1 MLPITDLFSDFRQWE
16 NIIWASLTDTPWLL
30 FIAGWM
36 ALFTLS
42 SIRLLP
48 GKQNDDSGKRMQML
62 ILQAQTAGAVSGMV
76 SGLFYA
82 LVPVIVKIWLWGT
95 FAPAIIGLVSGII
108 SLTVRQKATVLN
120 NALLIVAGNFSIE
133 PGKSFSGGIL
143 QGLGRL
149 IWEQPQTLIGN
160 AIAHLLNGI
169 WFFEE
174 GFTDSGATFLPGKV
188 PMARG
193 VCYGTFIL
201 AENPDKETP
210 EKLAIAGR
218 QSAMHKLLRHEYG
231 HYLQS
236 RQSGWLYLFKY
247 GIPSAAKL
255 QWPETDA
262 EFRSD
267 RYLLIRYGLTPVFKS
282 YGKEYR
288 KVNPAWWEL
297 ALIISAPLLGTLW
310 GGAAVGLGAWLTAAG
325 IISAMNFRKK
335 KRLPFGGNLFT
346 ESVD

>member
-1 MLPITDLFSDFRQWE
+1 MLPLTDLFSDFRQWE
-16 NIIWASLTDTPWLL
+16 NIIGANLTDTPWLL
-30 FIAGWM
+30 IIAGWM

-42 SIRLLP
+42 SVRLLP
-48 GKQNDDSGKRMQML
+48 GNQPDDSGKQTQML
-62 ILQAQTAGAVSGMV
+62 ILQALTTGAVAGV
-76 SGLFYA
+76 ISGLFYA

-95 FAPAIIGLVSGII
+95 FAPAIIGLVSGVIH
-108 SLTVRQKATVLN
+108 LAVRQKATVLN

-133 PGKSFSGGIL
+133 PGKSFSGGIR
-143 QGLGRL
+143 QGLSRL

-160 AIAHLLNGI
+160 AIAHILNGV
-169 WFFEE
+169 WFIE
-174 GFTDSGATFLPGKV
+174 GAFADNGATILSGRV

-201 AENPDKETP
+201 AENKDKETP
-210 EKLAIAGR
+210 KKLAIAGR
-218 QSAMHKLLRHEYG
+218 QSATHKLLRHEYG

-236 RQSGWLYLFKY
+236 RESGWLYLFKY

-288 KVNPAWWEL
+288 KVNPAWWEVV
-297 ALIISAPLLGTLW
+297 LIISAPVLGTLW

-325 IISAMNFRKK
+325 IISALNFRK
-335 KRLPFGGNLFT
+335 
-346 ESVD
+346 